1 MLIKID
7 LDNINILDN
16 SFLLVDDIKKEL
28 VDNPFINIFVY
39 VIDNK
44 VIGYLN
50 YSLIYDRIELNQIE
64 VLNTYRRNGVGS
76 LLLEY
81 LIKLDF
87 PITLEVKED
96 NSSAI
101 SLYEKFG
108 FKKVAIRKGY
118 YNGIDGILMERK
130 WYDERYIYIRNWN

>member
-130 WYDERYIYIRNWN
+130 